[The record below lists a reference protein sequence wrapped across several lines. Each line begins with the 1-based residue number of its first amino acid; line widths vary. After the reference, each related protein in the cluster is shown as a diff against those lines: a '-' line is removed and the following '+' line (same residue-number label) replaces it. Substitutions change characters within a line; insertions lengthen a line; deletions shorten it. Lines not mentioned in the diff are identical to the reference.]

1 MTTNTGRKLQLT
13 VYSPEAGLKKPLQ
26 LLNDLR
32 RDLLSPQ
39 THELAIALLRRDIKG
54 QYRMSFL
61 GLLWMF
67 VPLVVNTFIWVFL
80 NKQNVL
86 NMGTTTIPYPVY
98 VFAGNLM
105 WNAFTQGLSAPIQA
119 VNRER
124 GMLTKLQFPR
134 EALLVTGLIKL
145 LFDTFVQMIVF
156 VPVFIWY
163 QMPLTGWL
171 MLIPV
176 VLIVTPFC
184 GYAVGVLLTPSA
196 LLFEDLVYV
205 IPFVVRFG
213 FFLTPII
220 YPVPNAGVIGWVAR
234 LNPATPLIVTARNIL
249 AGQAPAMLP
258 EYCLI
263 FGICI
268 LIGFFGLIIYRLSL
282 PIVIE
287 RMSA

>member
-1 MTTNTGRKLQLT
+1 MTINKDRKLQLT

-156 VPVFIWY
+156 VPVFLWY

-205 IPFVVRFG
+205 IPFVVRFW

-220 YPVPNAGVIGWVAR
+220 YPVPHAGVIGWIAR

-249 AGQAPAMLP
+249 AGQAPAMLQ
-258 EYCLI
+258 EYCII

-268 LIGFFGLIIYRLSL
+268 LIGFLGLIIYRLSL